1 MSPAPLNPPPTER
14 PPRAVAVY
22 CGASPGTST
31 AFHHAAVCKDPALL
45 CRGRVFCSG
54 SSSRHAWSAT
64 WYGGGRRGIMGI
76 IASTV
81 LNHGGHVTA
90 VVPSAMLRAGGEG
103 DQTTGGHIDLA
114 EGHEKMTSVVVD
126 SMHERKVEMVRR
138 VCGFIG
144 LPGGYGTFEEIMEA
158 ITWTQL
164 GIHAKPVVIMN
175 VLGFYDPLRA
185 QIKGAIA
192 SGFIKPPNERLVIF
206 IDGPPG
212 TDPTDFDWGTAA
224 LTALDAWSPPGPG
237 IFCWNKNTVVKL

>member
-1 MSPAPLNPPPTER
+1 MSPAPLNSPLTER

-31 AFHHAAVCKDPALL
+31 AYHDAAVSLGRALATL
-45 CRGRVFCSG
+45 GRPLV
-54 SSSRHAWSAT
+54 
-64 WYGGGRRGIMGI
+64 YGGGRRGIMGI
-76 IASTV
+76 ISSVV

-114 EGHEKMTSVVVD
+114 EGHEKLGGSELHLNLDDVVVD

-164 GIHAKPVVIMN
+164 GIHTKPVVIVN

-192 SGFIKPPNERLVIF
+192 SGFIKPSNERLVIF
-206 IDGPPG
+206 IDSPPG
-212 TDPTDFDWGTAA
+212 TDPTGFDWGTAA
-224 LTALDAWSPPGPG
+224 LTALDACHYGYGYLRRDGDRLLDS
-237 IFCWNKNTVVKL
+237 